1 MLIFDLKTIK
11 TFPYKDRDKNVFF
24 KSDDFKARVINLI
37 KNEEIPCC
45 EMKDSVIFY
54 VIDGEGEIEVNSKR
68 DKIFTGNCVITEP
81 ATVSIKTKNGIKMLG
96 VQIKEIDD
104 RLKDLE

>member
-24 KSDDFKARVINLI
+24 KSNDFKVRVIDLA

-54 VIDGEGEIEVNSKR
+54 VIDGEGEIEVNSKKG
-68 DKIFTGNCVITEP
+68 KIFTGNCVITEP
-81 ATVSIKTKNGIKMLG
+81 ARISIKTKNGIKMLG
-96 VQIKEIDD
+96 IQIKGGN
-104 RLKDLE
+104 